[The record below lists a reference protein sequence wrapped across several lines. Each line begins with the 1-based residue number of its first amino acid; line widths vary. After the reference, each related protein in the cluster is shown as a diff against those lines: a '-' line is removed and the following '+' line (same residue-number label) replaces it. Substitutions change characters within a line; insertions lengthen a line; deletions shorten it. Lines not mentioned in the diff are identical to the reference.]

1 MGVVFAVLAVVAPV
15 GIVMLGYV
23 RAAELDSSDP
33 YTEIIAQAVA
43 WFFGGVVAIVLGLVG
58 LILGIIALP
67 RPGGRGTGILAI
79 VISLLPAGLSAVAFV
94 LLTFA
99 GGN

>member
-1 MGVVFAVLAVVAPV
+1 VGVVFAALAVVAPI
-15 GIVMLGYV
+15 GIVIVGYV
-23 RAAELDSSDP
+23 RAASLGGTDP
-33 YTEIIAQAVA
+33 YTEIIAQFVA
-43 WFFGGVVAIVLGLVG
+43 LFLGGAVAIVLGLVG
-58 LILGIIALP
+58 LVLGIIALP